1 MKVHRHRA
9 AAILVLAIALAS
21 TAAAA
26 GTAVKPYAVPEGS
39 QYLVTPLF
47 SVGDRVVETSNP
59 GLQYQMIG
67 IPDGLGAHPAG
78 GNATILYMN
87 HELRSD
93 LLSEPVVGGPLNR
106 GSFVS
111 KLVLDQSGN
120 VLSGERAYDTVFVED
135 SVVGPAAETGNT
147 TPGFGRFCSAFLGT
161 SAQGFDRPIFFS
173 NEEADPPRTFDP
185 KGSSTVAVFDNEA
198 HVLPKLGHF
207 AKENSVAMPVRGNS
221 TVILSLEDG
230 PNTPDSQLYMYVG
243 KKEQSEGASVLS
255 RNGLNNGILYVF
267 ASNDPSR
274 NNELAVQEGTVAGH
288 WAEIPNAEDLTDAE
302 TEVAAD
308 AAGAFGFVRIEDGA
322 FSKNTRKDFYF
333 VTTGGNQAAG
343 NALGRLYHLRL
354 NPGRPVRDAEL
365 SVVYNADAVAA
376 AGGDI
381 AVSPDNID
389 VSNRYLM
396 IQEAGTMPARNF
408 INAKGR
414 EYSIWRFSLTD
425 DEFGVD
431 PASAT
436 RVVELN
442 PPGRDG
448 IVPMRMGPWE
458 SSGII
463 DASPM
468 FGADSWLFDVQA
480 HPPTTPPLPNTVED
494 GQLLIMRRHPR
505 GSSVQ

>member
-1 MKVHRHRA
+1 MKVPRHRA
-9 AAILVLAIALAS
+9 AAIVVLGVALMS
-21 TAAAA
+21 A
-26 GTAVKPYAVPEGS
+26 GSARGDTEVKPYAIPVGD

-47 SVGDRVVETSNP
+47 SVGDRVAETSNP

-67 IPDGLGAHPAG
+67 IPDGLGARSG
-78 GNATILYMN
+78 KRNATIVYMN
-87 HELRSD
+87 HELRFD

-111 KLVLDQSGN
+111 RLVLNRSGT
-120 VLSGERAYDTVFVED
+120 VLSGERAYDSVFVED
-135 SVVGPAAETGNT
+135 TFIGPAAEAENS

-161 SAQGFDRPIFFS
+161 SATGFDRPIFFT
-173 NEEADPPRTFDP
+173 NEEADAPRTFDP
-185 KGSSTVAVFDNEA
+185 KGASTVAVFNNEA

-207 AKENSVAMPVRGNS
+207 AKENSVAMPVRGKR

-243 KKEQSEGASVLS
+243 NKVQRRRASVLS
-255 RNGLNNGILYVF
+255 RNGLNNGTLYAF
-267 ASNDPSR
+267 ASSDPSR
-274 NNELAVQEGTVAGH
+274 NSELTFQDGTIEGH
-288 WAEIPNAEDLTDAE
+288 WVEIPNAGDLTDAE
-302 TEVAAD
+302 TEAVAD

-322 FSKNTRKDFYF
+322 FSKHSRKNFYF
-333 VTTGGNQAAG
+333 VTTGGNAAAG

-354 NPGRPVRDAEL
+354 NPGQPPADAEL
-365 SVVYNADAVAA
+365 SVVYNADQVAA

-389 VSNRYLM
+389 TSARYLM
-396 IQEAGTMPARNF
+396 VQEGGTMPARDF
-408 INAKGR
+408 INQKAR
-414 EYSIWRFSLTD
+414 EFSIWRFGFTNDKLRI
-425 DEFGVD
+425 D

-436 RVVELN
+436 RVVELD

-448 IVPMRMGPWE
+448 IVPLRPGPWE

-463 DASPM
+463 EASAF

-480 HPPTTPPLPNTVED
+480 HPPTTAPAPNTVED
-494 GQLLIMRRHPR
+494 GQLLLMKRVPS
-505 GSSVQ
+505 G

>member
-1 MKVHRHRA
+1 MNRHRHRTT
-9 AAILVLAIALAS
+9 AILVLATAL
-21 TAAAA
+21 TATGAAA
-26 GTAVKPYAVPEGS
+26 GTTVKPYAVPEGS

-47 SVGDRVVETSNP
+47 SVGDRVVEASNP

-67 IPDGLGAHPAG
+67 IPDGLGAHSG
-78 GNATILYMN
+78 RRNTTILYMN
-87 HELRSD
+87 HELRAD
-93 LLSEPVVGGPLNR
+93 FLSEPVVGGPLNR
-106 GSFVS
+106 GAFVS

-120 VLSGERAYDTVFVED
+120 VLTGERAYDAVFVED
-135 SVVGPAAETGNT
+135 VRVGPAAESGNT

-161 SAQGFDRPIFFS
+161 SAEGFDRPIFFS

-185 KGSSTVAVFDNEA
+185 KGASTVAVFDNEA

-207 AKENSVAMPVRGNS
+207 AKENSVAMPAPGNN

-243 KKEQSEGASVLS
+243 TKVQRRGVSVLT
-255 RNGLNNGILYVF
+255 RNGLNNGTLYVF

-274 NNELAVQEGTVAGH
+274 NNELAVQQGVVAGH
-288 WAEIPNAEDLTDAE
+288 WAEIPDAEDLSDVE
-302 TEVAAD
+302 TEAAAD
-308 AAGAFGFVRIEDGA
+308 AAGAFGFVRMEDGA
-322 FSKNTRKDFYF
+322 FTKNSRKDFYF

-354 NPGRPVRDAEL
+354 NPGNPLGDAEL
-365 SVVYNADAVAA
+365 SVVYNADQMAA

-389 VSNRYLM
+389 ASEQSLM
-396 IQEAGTMPARNF
+396 VQEGGTMPARNF

-414 EYSIWRFSLTD
+414 EYGIWRFTLTG
-425 DEFGVD
+425 DELGVD

-448 IVPMRMGPWE
+448 IVPMRLGPWE

-505 GSSVQ
+505 A